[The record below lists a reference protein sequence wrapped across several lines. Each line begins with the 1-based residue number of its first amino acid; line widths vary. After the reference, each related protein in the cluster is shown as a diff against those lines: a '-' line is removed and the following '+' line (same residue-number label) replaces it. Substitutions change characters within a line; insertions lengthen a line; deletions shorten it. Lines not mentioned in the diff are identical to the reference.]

1 MKKGGNIIV
10 DKNEMIAEKRQ
21 EYLAY
26 IKEHTDNVKHAW
38 GNMISIPEIQEFLS
52 GFENSRQ
59 LIAITADNIKVH
71 DQSKYS
77 DEEFEPYRRHF
88 HYIDEKEKE
97 ESEADFEKAW
107 DHHKD
112 NNMHHWNWWADHNQ
126 SDKMS
131 IPFVLEMCC
140 DWIAMSMKFQ
150 KNNAYEWYLDNKNEI
165 ILGVFQK
172 SIMET
177 ILTIYYKYYDV
188 AGNKI
193 K

>member
-1 MKKGGNIIV
+1 MDRDELITQ
-10 DKNEMIAEKRQ
+10 KRQ
-21 EYLAY
+21 EYLNY
-26 IKEHTDNVKHAW
+26 IEEHINNVKKAW
-38 GNMISIPEIQEFLS
+38 ANLISITAIQSFLA
-52 GFENSRQ
+52 GFDNSRQ
-59 LIAITADNIKVH
+59 LIAITADNVNVH
-71 DQSKYS
+71 DKSKYS
-77 DEEFEPYRRHF
+77 EEEFEPYRRHF

-97 ESEADFEKAW
+97 DSTADFEKAW
-107 DHHKD
+107 DHHKE
-112 NNMHHWNWWADHNQ
+112 NNMHHWDWWAEHNQ

-150 KNNAYEWYLDNKNEI
+150 KNNAYEWYLDNKNKI

-177 ILTIYYKYYDV
+177 VLTTYYKYYDV

>member
-1 MKKGGNIIV
+1 MDRDELITK
-10 DKNEMIAEKRQ
+10 KRQ

-26 IKEHTDNVKHAW
+26 IEEHVNNVKKAW
-38 GNMISIPEIQEFLS
+38 ANLISIDSIQYFLS

-77 DEEFEPYRRHF
+77 DEEFGPYRRHF
-88 HYIDEKEKE
+88 HYIDEKERE
-97 ESEADFEKAW
+97 DSAADFEKAW
-107 DHHKD
+107 DHHKE
-112 NNMHHWNWWADHNQ
+112 NNMHHWNWWAEHNQ
-126 SDKMS
+126 ADKMS

-140 DWIAMSMKFQ
+140 DWIAMSMKFP
-150 KNNAYEWYLDNKNEI
+150 KTNAYEWYLENKNEI

-177 ILTIYYKYYDV
+177 ILVTYYKYYDV